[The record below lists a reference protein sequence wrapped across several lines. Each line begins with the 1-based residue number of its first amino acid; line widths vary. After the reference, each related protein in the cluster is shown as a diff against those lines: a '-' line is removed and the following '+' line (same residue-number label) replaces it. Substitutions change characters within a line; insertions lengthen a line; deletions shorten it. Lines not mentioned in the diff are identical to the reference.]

1 MVNILIVL
9 IVFILIVLVIVI
21 VIIHLQYTKINQL
34 KLIVYKLAK
43 IHGYQ
48 LNYNDITNP
57 DHPRTIQVPESCTHI
72 AVTQGQLILDIYDII
87 NQI

>member
-1 MVNILIVL
+1 MEILKIAVIVVLIGMIILIV
-9 IVFILIVLVIVI
+9 VIQSL
-21 VIIHLQYTKINQL
+21 HRKINQL